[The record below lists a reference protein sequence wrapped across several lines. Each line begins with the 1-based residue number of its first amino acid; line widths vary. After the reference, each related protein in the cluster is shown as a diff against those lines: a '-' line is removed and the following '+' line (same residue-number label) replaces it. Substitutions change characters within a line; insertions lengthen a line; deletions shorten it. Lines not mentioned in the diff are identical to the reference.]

1 MSNFKAIADNIR
13 TADILLVR
21 MKDTLWAAQG
31 YWEHAY
37 IWNGECLIGT
47 HGQWELRGIA
57 WDWADVG
64 LFRVVY
70 NLDEEEKKELHK
82 AIKYC
87 IFFHH
92 WWPARLW
99 RWLSGRS
106 KVFTNSE
113 LIARAFNKID
123 RRFNDKPVSEMT
135 PSDFDKSGITVR
147 IA

>member
-1 MSNFKAIADNIR
+1 MSNHEAIARNIR
-13 TADILLVR
+13 SADILLVR
-21 MKDTLWAAQG
+21 TPDTLWAARG

-37 IWNGECLIGT
+37 IWDGAQVVGT
-47 HGQWELRGIA
+47 HGRWRLSGILT
-57 WDWADVG
+57 DQADVG

-70 NLDEEEKKELHK
+70 NLDEEEKNVLHK
-82 AIKYC
+82 AVRCCK
-87 IFFHH
+87 FFHY

-99 RWLSGRS
+99 RWLTGRQV
-106 KVFTNSE
+106 VFTNSE
-113 LIARAFNKID
+113 LIARAFKKID